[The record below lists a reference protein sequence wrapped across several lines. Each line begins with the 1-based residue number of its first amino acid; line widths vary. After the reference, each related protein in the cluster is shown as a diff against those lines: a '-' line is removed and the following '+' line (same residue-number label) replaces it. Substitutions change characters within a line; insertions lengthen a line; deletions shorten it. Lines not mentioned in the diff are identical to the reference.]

1 MASTSARQRTHPVH
15 VVHRVGAGAM
25 GLGLW
30 VFAGLGFAHGLPYFS
45 TSGQPVL
52 GLSGNGL
59 LSTISLAAGALLTS
73 AAIWRGPVAST
84 ATAVL
89 GTAFVLSGLAHLAIL
104 NTPFNLLAF
113 RLPNV
118 LFSVIAGLILLILG
132 SYGRIA
138 GDLPLDNPYRTERGR
153 SESETAPG
161 TRGAWEQELV
171 DAELA
176 MAEGHPTRDQEAR
189 VHAEQRKLRA
199 RERARLNDRAPRA
212 DPEEN

>member
-1 MASTSARQRTHPVH
+1 MASTRSRRRIHPVH

-30 VFAGLGFAHGLPYFS
+30 VFAGLGLAHGLPYFS
-45 TSGQPVL
+45 TSGQPVV
-52 GLSGNGL
+52 GLSSNGL
-59 LSTISLAAGALLTS
+59 LSTISLAAGALLIS
-73 AAIWRGPVAST
+73 AAVWKGPIAST

-89 GTAFVLSGLAHLAIL
+89 GTVFVLSGLAHLAIL
-104 NTPFNLLAF
+104 NTQFNVLAF

-138 GDLPLDNPYRTERGR
+138 GDLPADNPYRTERGQ
-153 SESETAPG
+153 TASDFTPG
-161 TRGAWEQELV
+161 TRGAQEQELV

-176 MAEGHPTRDQEAR
+176 MAEGQPTRDQEAL
-189 VHAEQRKLRA
+189 VHAEQRALRA
-199 RERARLNDRAPRA
+199 RAVERPRARRRS
-212 DPEEN
+212 